1 LTVTF
6 ISFDRIS
13 KDKENHIRGKEM
25 DKERIDH
32 LLKDKVSI
40 NPPEDFI
47 KKANV
52 KNYEEEYRRFLEN
65 PEKFWEKVAEE
76 LFWYEKWEKVL
87 EWNYPYAKWFVGGKT
102 NITVNALDRHVKNGK
117 RNKVAFFWEDELGN
131 EKVVTYGELYRL
143 VNKFANA
150 LKSAGVKKGDRV
162 VIYMPLVIEQ
172 IVAMLACARIGA
184 IHSVVY
190 AGFSVPALRH
200 RIEDAE
206 AKLVITADV
215 TIRRGR
221 AIPLKR
227 IVDEAILDLPFVE
240 QVVVLRRL
248 EPKVDLI
255 GEKEVD
261 FYEFMKGQPD
271 YCEPEIMDA
280 EDPLFIL
287 YTSGS
292 TGKPKGVLHTTGG
305 YMVGTYYSV
314 KTVFD
319 LKENDIYWCTAD
331 PGWITGHS
339 YIVYGPLVAGATQVI
354 VEGAP
359 NYPDFGRW
367 WRIIEK
373 YGVNIFYTAPTAIR
387 MFMRAGE
394 EWPNKYDLSSL
405 RLLGSVGEP
414 INPEAWLWYY
424 KVIGKERCPIVD
436 TWWQTE
442 TGAVMITTI
451 DGLPMKPGKAGKPVP
466 GVIAEVVDKEG
477 NPVEDEKGGFL
488 VIKFPWPSM
497 MRTIWKNPERY
508 EQYWNT
514 IPNCYMAGDVA
525 VRDKDGY
532 IMILGRAD
540 DVINVSGH
548 RIGTMEVES
557 AIVSHPAVAEAAVIG
572 KPDPVK
578 GEAIKAFVILKDG
591 YSPSEKLVDDLKY
604 HVRMELG
611 ALAVPSEIEFVDK
624 LPKTRSGKIMR
635 RVLKAKELGID
646 PGDLS
651 TLED

>member
-1 LTVTF
+1 MSEQL
-6 ISFDRIS
+6 
-13 KDKENHIRGKEM
+13 
-25 DKERIDH
+25 DH
-32 LLKDKVSI
+32 LLKKELKF
-40 NPPEDFI
+40 NPPEEFV
-47 KKANV
+47 KQANV
-52 KNYEEEYRRFLEN
+52 KSYEEEYKKFLEN
-65 PEKFWEKVAEE
+65 PEKFWEEVAEQ
-76 LFWYEKWEKVL
+76 LFWYKKWDKVL

-102 NITVNALDRHVKNGK
+102 NVTVNALDRHLKNGK

-131 EKVVTYGELYRL
+131 EKTVTYGELYKL
-143 VNKFANA
+143 VNKLANA
-150 LKSAGVKKGDRV
+150 LKAAGVKKGDRV

-172 IVAMLACARIGA
+172 VAAMLACARIGA

-206 AKLVITADV
+206 AKLIITADV

-221 AIPLKR
+221 AIPLKQ
-227 IVDEAILDLPFVE
+227 IVDQAIVDLPFVE
-240 QVVVLRRL
+240 KVVVLRRL

-261 FYEFMKGQPD
+261 FYEFIEGQPD
-271 YCEPEIMDA
+271 YCEPEVMDA

-305 YMVGTYYSV
+305 YMVGTYYSM

-319 LKENDIYWCTAD
+319 NKENDVFWCTAD

-354 VEGAP
+354 AEGAP

-373 YGVNIFYTAPTAIR
+373 YGVNVFYTAPTAIR

-424 KVIGKERCPIVD
+424 RVIGKERCPIVD

-442 TGAVMITTI
+442 TGAVMITTL

-466 GVIAEVVDKEG
+466 GVIADVVDRNG
-477 NPVEDEKGGFL
+477 NPVEPEKGGFL
-488 VIKFPWPSM
+488 VIKHPWPSM
-497 MRTIWKNPERY
+497 MRTVWKNPKRY

-514 IPNCYMAGDVA
+514 IPNCYAAGDVA
-525 VRDKDGY
+525 VKDKDGY

-557 AIVSHPAVAEAAVIG
+557 ALVSHPAVAEAAVIG
-572 KPDPVK
+572 KPHPVK
-578 GEAIKAFVILKDG
+578 GESIKAFVILKSG
-591 YSPSEKLVDDLKY
+591 YEPSEKLVNDLKY
-604 HVRMELG
+604 HVKMELG
-611 ALAVPSEIEFVDK
+611 ALAVPSEIEFVEK

-635 RVLKAKELGID
+635 RVLKAKELGMD

>member
-1 LTVTF
+1 MA
-6 ISFDRIS
+6 
-13 KDKENHIRGKEM
+13 E
-25 DKERIDH
+25 ERLDH
-32 LLKDKVSI
+32 LLKEGVII
-40 NPPEDFI
+40 NPPEEFV
-47 KKANV
+47 KRANV
-52 KNYEEEYRRFLEN
+52 KDYEAEYRRFKED
-65 PEKFWEKVAEE
+65 PEAFWASVAEE

-102 NITVNALDRHVKNGK
+102 NITVNALDRHVKGGK

-131 EKVVTYGELYRL
+131 ERVVTFGELYKL

-150 LKSAGVKKGDRV
+150 LRAAGVKKGDRV
-162 VIYMPLVIEQ
+162 IIYMPLVVEQ

-206 AKLVITADV
+206 AKIVITADV

-227 IVDEAILDLPFVE
+227 IVDEAIVDLSFVE
-240 QVVVLRRL
+240 QVIVLRRL

-271 YCEPEIMDA
+271 YCEPEVMDA

-319 LKENDIYWCTAD
+319 LKEDDIYWCTAD

-488 VIKFPWPSM
+488 VVKFPWPSM
-497 MRTIWKNPERY
+497 MRTIWRNPERY

-557 AIVSHPAVAEAAVIG
+557 ALVSHPAVAEAAVIG

-578 GEAIKAFVILKDG
+578 GEAIKAFVILKEG
-591 YSPSEKLVDDLKY
+591 YTGSDELVEELKR

-635 RVLKAKELGID
+635 RVLKAKELGMD

>member
-1 LTVTF
+1 MAEGEKL
-6 ISFDRIS
+6 
-13 KDKENHIRGKEM
+13 E
-25 DKERIDH
+25 H
-32 LLKDKVSI
+32 LLKVGESVR
-40 NPPEDFI
+40 PPESFVKQANI
-47 KKANV
+47 KSYA
-52 KNYEEEYRRFLEN
+52 EEYGKFKKD
-65 PEKFWEKVAEE
+65 PEAFWTEKAEE
-76 LFWYEKWEKVL
+76 LFWYQKWDKVL
-87 EWNYPYAKWFVGGKT
+87 EWKYPYAKWFVNAKT

-117 RNKVAFFWEDELGN
+117 RNKVAFFWEDELGD
-131 EKVVTYGELYRL
+131 KRVVTYGELYRL
-143 VNKFANA
+143 VNRFANA
-150 LKSAGVKKGDRV
+150 LRASGIKKGDRV

-184 IHSVVY
+184 VHSVVY
-190 AGFSVPALRH
+190 AGFSVPALRQ

-206 AKLVITADV
+206 AKMVITADV

-227 IVDEAILDLPFVE
+227 IVDEAIMDLSVE
-240 QVVVLRRL
+240 NVIVLRRL

-261 FYEFMKGQPD
+261 FYKFMDGHLD
-271 YCEPEIMDA
+271 YCEPEVMDS

-292 TGKPKGVLHTTGG
+292 TGKPKGVIHTTGG
-305 YMVGTYYSV
+305 YMVGTNYSM
-314 KTVFD
+314 KSVFD
-319 LKENDIYWCTAD
+319 LKEDDIFWCTAD

-354 VEGAP
+354 IEGAP

-367 WRIIEK
+367 WSVIEK
-373 YGVNIFYTAPTAIR
+373 YGVNVFYTAPTAIR

-405 RLLGSVGEP
+405 RLIGTVGEP

-424 KVIGKERCPIVD
+424 KVIGQEKCPIVD

-442 TGAVMITTI
+442 TGTVMITTM
-451 DGLPMKPGKAGKPVP
+451 DGMEMKPGKAGKSVP
-466 GVIAEVVDKEG
+466 GVIADVVDKQG
-477 NPVEDEKGGFL
+477 KPVEPDKGGFL
-488 VIKFPWPSM
+488 VIKNPWPTM
-497 MRTIWKNPERY
+497 MRTIYKNPKRY
-508 EQYWNT
+508 EQCWNT
-514 IPNCYMAGDVA
+514 IPNCYTVGDVA
-525 VRDKDGY
+525 TKDKDGY
-532 IMILGRAD
+532 IMVLGRAD
-540 DVINVSGH
+540 DVVNVSGH

-557 AIVSHPAVAEAAVIG
+557 ALVSHPAVAESAVIG

-578 GEAIKAFVILKDG
+578 GQSIKAFVILKKG
-591 YSPSEKLVDDLKY
+591 YEPSEKLANDLKY

-611 ALAVPSEIEFVDK
+611 AFATPAEVEFVDS

-635 RVLKAKELGID
+635 RVLKAKELGIN

>member
-1 LTVTF
+1 MAEEKL
-6 ISFDRIS
+6 
-13 KDKENHIRGKEM
+13 
-25 DKERIDH
+25 DH
-32 LLKDKVSI
+32 LLKQETVI
-40 NPPEDFI
+40 NPPEDFV
-47 KKANV
+47 KNANV
-52 KNYEEEYRRFLEN
+52 KNYEEEYARFKED
-65 PEKFWEKVAEE
+65 PEKFWASVAEE

-87 EWNYPYAKWFVGGKT
+87 EWNYPYVKWFVGGKT

-131 EKVVTYGELYRL
+131 EKVVTYGELYKL
-143 VNKFANA
+143 VNKLANA
-150 LKSAGVKKGDRV
+150 LKAAGVKKGDRV
-162 VIYMPLVIEQ
+162 VIYMPLVVEQ
-172 IVAMLACARIGA
+172 VAAMLACARIGA

-206 AKLVITADV
+206 AKIVITADV

-227 IVDEAILDLPFVE
+227 IVDEAIMDLPFVE
-240 QVVVLRRL
+240 KVVVLRRL

-255 GEKEVD
+255 GEKEID
-261 FYEFMKGQPD
+261 FYEFLDGHSD
-271 YCEPEIMDA
+271 YCEPEVMDA

-305 YMVGTYYSV
+305 YMVGTYYSM

-319 LKENDIYWCTAD
+319 LKDDDIFWCTAD

-354 VEGAP
+354 AEGAP

-424 KVIGKERCPIVD
+424 RVIGKERCPIVD

-466 GVIAEVVDKEG
+466 GVIADVVDKEG
-477 NPVEDEKGGFL
+477 NPVENDKGGFL
-488 VIKFPWPSM
+488 VVKYPWPSM

-514 IPNCYMAGDVA
+514 IPNCYTAGDVA

-532 IMILGRAD
+532 IMVLGRAD

-557 AIVSHPAVAEAAVIG
+557 ALVSHPAVAEAAVIG

-578 GEAIKAFVILKDG
+578 GESIKAFIILKQG
-591 YSPSEKLVDDLKY
+591 YEPSENLVNDLKY

-611 ALAVPSEIEFVDK
+611 ALAVPSEIEFLDK

-635 RVLKAKELGID
+635 RVLKAKELGMD

>member
-1 LTVTF
+1 LAT
-6 ISFDRIS
+6 
-13 KDKENHIRGKEM
+13 GK
-25 DKERIDH
+25 IDH
-32 LLKDKVSI
+32 LLKDKVSFR
-40 NPPEDFI
+40 PPQDFV

-52 KNYEEEYRRFLEN
+52 KSYEEEYQRFLEN
-65 PEKFWEKVAEE
+65 PEKFWEEVAKE
-76 LFWYEKWEKVL
+76 LFWYKKWEKVL

-131 EKVVTYGELYRL
+131 ERVVTYGELYRL

-150 LKSAGVKKGDRV
+150 LKAAGVKKGDRV
-162 VIYMPLVIEQ
+162 VIYMPLVVEQ

-190 AGFSVPALRH
+190 AGFSAPALRQ

-206 AKLVITADV
+206 AKLIITADV

-227 IVDEAILDLPFVE
+227 IVDEAILNLPFVE

-271 YCEPEIMDA
+271 YCEPEVMDA

-319 LKENDIYWCTAD
+319 LKENDVYWCTAD

-354 VEGAP
+354 AEGAP

-367 WRIIEK
+367 WRIVEK

-424 KVIGKERCPIVD
+424 RVIGKERCPIVD

-466 GVIAEVVDKEG
+466 GVIADVVDKEG
-477 NPVEDEKGGFL
+477 NPVENDKGGFL

-497 MRTIWKNPERY
+497 MRTIWKNPKRY

-557 AIVSHPAVAEAAVIG
+557 ALVSHQAVAEAAVIG
-572 KPDPVK
+572 KPDPIK
-578 GEAIKAFVILKDG
+578 GEAIKAFVILKEG
-591 YSPSEKLVDDLKY
+591 YKGSEELAEELKQ
-604 HVRMELG
+604 HVRKELG

>member
-1 LTVTF
+1 MAEEKL
-6 ISFDRIS
+6 
-13 KDKENHIRGKEM
+13 
-25 DKERIDH
+25 DH
-32 LLKDKVSI
+32 LLKEESI
-40 NPPEDFI
+40 IYPPEEFV
-47 KKANV
+47 KSTNV
-52 KNYEEEYRRFLEN
+52 KDYESEYSRFRED
-65 PEKFWEKVAEE
+65 PEKFWAGVAEE

-102 NITVNALDRHVKNGK
+102 NITVNALDRHVRNGK

-131 EKVVTYGELYRL
+131 EKAVTYGELYRL
-143 VNKFANA
+143 VNKLANA
-150 LKSAGVKKGDRV
+150 LKAAGIKKGDRI
-162 VIYMPLVIEQ
+162 VIYMPLVVEQ
-172 IVAMLACARIGA
+172 VAAMLACARIGA

-227 IVDEAILDLPFVE
+227 IVDEAIMDLPFVE
-240 QVVVLRRL
+240 QIVVLRRL

-261 FYEFMKGQPD
+261 FYKFINGHSD
-271 YCEPEIMDA
+271 YCEPEVVDA

-305 YMVGTYYSV
+305 YMVGTYYSM

-319 LKENDIYWCTAD
+319 LKEDDIFWCTAD

-354 VEGAP
+354 AEGAP

-367 WRIIEK
+367 WGIVEK

-394 EWPNKYDLSSL
+394 EWPNKYDLSSI

-414 INPEAWLWYY
+414 INPEAWLWYHR
-424 KVIGKERCPIVD
+424 VIGKEKCPIVD

-451 DGLPMKPGKAGKPVP
+451 DGLPMKPGRAGKPVP
-466 GVIAEVVDKEG
+466 GVIADVVDREG
-477 NPVEDEKGGFL
+477 NPVEDDKGGFL
-488 VIKFPWPSM
+488 VIKYPWPSM
-497 MRTIWKNPERY
+497 MRTIYKNPERY

-514 IPNCYMAGDVA
+514 IPDCYAAGDVA

-557 AIVSHPAVAEAAVIG
+557 ALVSHPAVAEAAVIG

-578 GEAIKAFVILKDG
+578 GETIKAFVILKEG
-591 YSPSEKLVDDLKY
+591 YNASEKLTEDLKY

-635 RVLKAKELGID
+635 RVLKAKELGMD

>member
-1 LTVTF
+1 M
-6 ISFDRIS
+6 S
-13 KDKENHIRGKEM
+13 KEQL
-25 DKERIDH
+25 DH
-32 LLKDKVSI
+32 LLKKELVI
-40 NPPEDFI
+40 PPPEEFV
-47 KKANV
+47 KNANV
-52 KNYEEEYRRFLEN
+52 KDYEAEYKRFLEN
-65 PEKFWEKVAEE
+65 PEKFWEEVAQQ
-76 LFWYEKWEKVL
+76 LIWFKKWEKVL

-102 NITVNALDRHVKNGK
+102 NITVNALDRHVKGGK

-143 VNKFANA
+143 VNKLANA
-150 LKSAGVKKGDRV
+150 LKRAGIKKGDRV

-172 IVAMLACARIGA
+172 VAAMLACARIGA

-190 AGFSVPALRH
+190 AGFSASALRH

-206 AKLVITADV
+206 AKMVITADV

-221 AIPLKR
+221 AIPLKQ
-227 IVDEAILDLPFVE
+227 IVDQAILDLPTVE
-240 QVVVLRRL
+240 KVVVLRRL
-248 EPKVDLI
+248 RPLVDLI

-261 FYEFMKGQPD
+261 FYSFIENEPD
-271 YCEPEIMDA
+271 YCEPEEMDA

-319 LKENDIYWCTAD
+319 LKEDDVYWCTAD

-354 VEGAP
+354 AEGAP

-367 WRIIEK
+367 WRIVEK

-424 KVIGKERCPIVD
+424 RVIGKERCPIVD

-466 GVIAEVVDKEG
+466 GVIADVVDKEG
-477 NPVEDEKGGFL
+477 NPVEPEKGGFL

-497 MRTIWKNPERY
+497 MRTIWKNPQRY

-514 IPNCYMAGDVA
+514 IPNCYTAGDVA
-525 VRDKDGY
+525 VKDKDGY

-557 AIVSHPAVAEAAVIG
+557 ALVSHPAVAEAAVIG

-578 GEAIKAFVILKDG
+578 GEAIKAFVILKAG
-591 YSPSEKLVDDLKY
+591 VEPSDKLVEDLKY
-604 HVRMELG
+604 HVKMELG
-611 ALAVPSEIEFVDK
+611 ALAVPSEIEFVEK

-635 RVLKAKELGID
+635 RVLKARELGID

>member
-1 LTVTF
+1 M
-6 ISFDRIS
+6 S
-13 KDKENHIRGKEM
+13 KEQL
-25 DKERIDH
+25 DH
-32 LLKDKVSI
+32 LLKKELVI
-40 NPPEDFI
+40 PPPEEFV
-47 KKANV
+47 KNANV
-52 KNYEEEYRRFLEN
+52 KDYEAEYKRFLEN
-65 PEKFWEKVAEE
+65 PEKFWEEVAQQ
-76 LFWYEKWEKVL
+76 LIWFKKWEKVL

-102 NITVNALDRHVKNGK
+102 NITVNALDRHVKGDK

-143 VNKFANA
+143 VNKLANA
-150 LKSAGVKKGDRV
+150 LKRAGIKKGDRV

-172 IVAMLACARIGA
+172 VAAMLACARIGA

-190 AGFSVPALRH
+190 AGFSASALRH

-206 AKLVITADV
+206 AKMVITADV

-221 AIPLKR
+221 AIPLKQ
-227 IVDEAILDLPFVE
+227 IVDQAILDLPTVE
-240 QVVVLRRL
+240 KVVVLRRL
-248 EPKVDLI
+248 RPLVDLI

-261 FYEFMKGQPD
+261 FYSFIENEPD
-271 YCEPEIMDA
+271 YCEPEEMDA

-319 LKENDIYWCTAD
+319 LKEDDVYWCTAD

-354 VEGAP
+354 AEGAP

-367 WRIIEK
+367 WRIVEK

-424 KVIGKERCPIVD
+424 RVIGKERCPIVD

-466 GVIAEVVDKEG
+466 GVIADVVDKEG
-477 NPVEDEKGGFL
+477 NPVEPEKGGFL

-497 MRTIWKNPERY
+497 MRTIWKNPQRY

-514 IPNCYMAGDVA
+514 IPNCYTAGDVA
-525 VRDKDGY
+525 VKDKDGY

-557 AIVSHPAVAEAAVIG
+557 ALVSHPAVAEAAVIG

-578 GEAIKAFVILKDG
+578 GEAIKAFVILKAG
-591 YSPSEKLVDDLKY
+591 VEPSDKLVEDLKY
-604 HVRMELG
+604 HVKMELG
-611 ALAVPSEIEFVDK
+611 ALAVPSEIEFVEK

-635 RVLKAKELGID
+635 RVLKARELGID

>member
-1 LTVTF
+1 MAEEKL
-6 ISFDRIS
+6 
-13 KDKENHIRGKEM
+13 
-25 DKERIDH
+25 DH
-32 LLKDKVSI
+32 LLKQETVI
-40 NPPEDFI
+40 NPPEDFV
-47 KKANV
+47 KNANV
-52 KNYEEEYRRFLEN
+52 KNYEEEYARFKED
-65 PEKFWEKVAEE
+65 PEKFWASVAEE

-87 EWNYPYAKWFVGGKT
+87 EWNYPYVKWFVGGKT

-131 EKVVTYGELYRL
+131 EKVVTYGELYKL
-143 VNKFANA
+143 VNKLANA
-150 LKSAGVKKGDRV
+150 LKAAGVKKGDRV
-162 VIYMPLVIEQ
+162 VIYMPLVVEQ
-172 IVAMLACARIGA
+172 VAAMLACARIGA

-206 AKLVITADV
+206 AKIVITADV

-227 IVDEAILDLPFVE
+227 IVDEAIMDLPFVE
-240 QVVVLRRL
+240 KVVVLRRL

-255 GEKEVD
+255 GEKEID
-261 FYEFMKGQPD
+261 FYEFLDGHSD
-271 YCEPEIMDA
+271 YCEPEVMDA

-305 YMVGTYYSV
+305 YMVGTYYSM

-319 LKENDIYWCTAD
+319 LKDDDIFWCTAD

-354 VEGAP
+354 AEGAP

-424 KVIGKERCPIVD
+424 RVIGKERCPIVD

-466 GVIAEVVDKEG
+466 GVIADVVDKEG
-477 NPVEDEKGGFL
+477 NPVEDDKGGFL
-488 VIKFPWPSM
+488 VVKYPWPSM

-514 IPNCYMAGDVA
+514 IPNCYTAGDVA

-532 IMILGRAD
+532 IMVLGRAD

-557 AIVSHPAVAEAAVIG
+557 ALVSHPAVAEAAVIG

-578 GEAIKAFVILKDG
+578 GESIKAFIILKQG
-591 YSPSEKLVDDLKY
+591 YEPSENLVNDLKY

-635 RVLKAKELGID
+635 RVLKAKELGMD